1 MGVFSMILLPKKR
14 ILFIILVVFVSVFT
28 YFFSTENLN
37 KTIQTV
43 SLPVTNKVVVLD
55 AGHRSE
61 KIEVRHLKMELQKQ
75 TQI

>member
-1 MGVFSMILLPKKR
+1 MILLPKKR
-14 ILFIILVVFVSVFT
+14 ILFIILVIFVSVFT

-55 AGHRSE
+55 AGHRAE
-61 KIEVRHLKMELQKQ
+61 KMEEHHLKMVLQKQ

>member
-1 MGVFSMILLPKKR
+1 MILLPKKR

-28 YFFSTENLN
+28 YFLSTENLN

-55 AGHRSE
+55 AGHRTE
-61 KIEVRHLKMELQKQ
+61 KMKERHHKMVRQKQ

>member
-1 MGVFSMILLPKKR
+1 MILLPKKR

-28 YFFSTENLN
+28 YFLGTEDIN

-55 AGHRSE
+55 AGHGRRRPRS
-61 KIEVRHLKMELQKQ
+61 I
-75 TQI
+75 I